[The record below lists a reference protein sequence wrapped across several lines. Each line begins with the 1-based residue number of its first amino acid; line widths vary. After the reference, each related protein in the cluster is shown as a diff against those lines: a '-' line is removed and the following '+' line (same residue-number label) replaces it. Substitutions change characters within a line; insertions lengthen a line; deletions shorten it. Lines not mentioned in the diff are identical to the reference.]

1 MNQAFERGITARQIC
16 TFLTN
21 HAHERM
27 LSSRPVVPE
36 TVCDQIML
44 WETEQ
49 VSKRGLLSFSF
60 ALKMISS
67 RQARDKHREQ
77 LRKEARLFSFF
88 LIRSPTTG

>member
-1 MNQAFERGITARQIC
+1 VNQAFERGITARQIC

-49 VSKRGLLSFSF
+49 VRKRTVFAPSYTKDEHFTKTGSGQTWGKVAKRGPFPP
-60 ALKMISS
+60 
-67 RQARDKHREQ
+67 
-77 LRKEARLFSFF
+77 FF
-88 LIRSPTTG
+88 LVRSPTTG